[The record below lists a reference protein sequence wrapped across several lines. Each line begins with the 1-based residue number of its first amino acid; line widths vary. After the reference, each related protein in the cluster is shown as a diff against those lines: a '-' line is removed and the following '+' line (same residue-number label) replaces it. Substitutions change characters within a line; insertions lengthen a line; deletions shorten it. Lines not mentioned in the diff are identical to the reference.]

1 MPGDS
6 CVRLIG
12 WWDRHARAITLV
24 AVACAVLLAGG
35 YALAVGETLRFQ
47 DEREY
52 VALARSLASGQGY
65 VLTEYSVAV
74 RPPGLAY
81 RPPGL
86 PFLLAPVSLLTD
98 GDVVAMRFVGVAALG
113 ISVWLAFLLGSRV
126 HSPAAGALAAVGVAG
141 YPLFVFTAATLYP
154 QIPAMALLLGFLES
168 AFRAAHD
175 RTRRGRWV
183 VTAGLAG
190 GLLALTLP
198 VFALAVPLTVVWLA
212 WSHRRALG
220 RAARYRALA
229 GVLLLAVALAC
240 AWTVRN
246 AVVLGAFVPVST
258 NGGVNLLLGN
268 SERVTART
276 GSAGDIGPYY
286 AAVLD
291 GGLDEVE
298 ADRFYTRGAWEWIS
312 GHPGDAAR
320 LYVEKVARAFAYEDA
335 LSTEYRPGTLT
346 GLLSALTFY
355 PVLGLAVLRVLLTR
369 RRLGG
374 EEKLLLGLVVVLV
387 AVLAV
392 YFIRIRLRLPLDALL
407 IVMAASGVLTLTR
420 GSAHADLGR
429 RQTGPAVRVPDDD

>member
-1 MPGDS
+1 MPGDRW
-6 CVRLIG
+6 VRLVG
-12 WWDRHARAITLV
+12 WWDRHARAIVLA
-24 AVACAVLLAGG
+24 AVAGAVLLAGG
-35 YALAVGETLRFQ
+35 FALAVGDALRFQ

-52 VALARSLASGQGY
+52 VALARSVASGHGY

-98 GDVVAMRFVGVAALG
+98 GSIVAMRFVGVAALG
-113 ISVWLAFLLGSRV
+113 VSVWLASLLGRRI
-126 HSPAAGALAAVGVAG
+126 HSPAAGALAAVGVAA
-141 YPLFVFTAATLYP
+141 YPLFVFTATTLYP

-168 AFRAAHD
+168 AFRAVD
-175 RTRRGRWV
+175 ESRRGRWV
-183 VTAGLAG
+183 AAAGLTG

-220 RAARYRALA
+220 RAARNRALA
-229 GVLLLAVALAC
+229 GVLLLAITLAC
-240 AWTVRN
+240 VWTVRN
-246 AVVLGAFVPVST
+246 AVVLGAFVPAST

-286 AAVLD
+286 AVVLD
-291 GGLDEVE
+291 DGLDEVE
-298 ADRFYTRGAWEWIS
+298 ADRFYTVSAWEWVR

-320 LYVEKVARAFAYEDA
+320 LYVEKVARAFAYADA
-335 LSTEYRPGTLT
+335 LSTEYRPGVLT
-346 GLLSALTFY
+346 SLLSALTFY
-355 PVLGLAVLRVLLTR
+355 PVLGLAVLRVLLAR
-369 RRLGG
+369 RRLGA
-374 EEKLLLGLVVVLV
+374 EEKLLLGLVVMLV

-407 IVMAASGVLTLTR
+407 IVVAASGALSLAR
-420 GSAHADLGR
+420 GSVHANHGR
-429 RQTGPAVRVPDDD
+429 GQTGSAVRVPDDD